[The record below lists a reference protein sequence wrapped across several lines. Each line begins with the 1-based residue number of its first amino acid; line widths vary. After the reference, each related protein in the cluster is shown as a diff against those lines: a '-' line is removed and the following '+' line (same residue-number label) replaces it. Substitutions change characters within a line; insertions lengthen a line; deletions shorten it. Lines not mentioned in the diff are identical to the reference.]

1 MNNVSHQAE
10 NETINILHYDLVV
23 IGGGPAGMASALQAY
38 NQGITNIL
46 ILERDKELGGILNQ
60 CIHNGFG
67 LHHFKEELT
76 GPEYS
81 ARVNAQVASTNI
93 VRYCESMVLK
103 VISDQDNHQ
112 HIIHAISPQHGYSK
126 IYAKTVV
133 LAMGCRERTRGAINI
148 HGSRPAGVYT
158 AGTAQRLINMN
169 GYLPGKE
176 AVILGSGDIGLI
188 TARRM
193 ALEGAKV
200 ACVIELM
207 PYSNGLK
214 RNIKQCLDDFNI
226 PLLLSHTVTRVH
238 GEGRVTGVSIA
249 KVDANLKPIMET
261 ERFIPCDTLL
271 LSVGLIP
278 ENEISRQLNIELD
291 KRTNGPQV
299 GELRQTNID
308 GIFACGNVVHV
319 HDLVDFVSEE
329 GTIAGEGVA
338 KYLNGKLNKT
348 ITHNVV
354 SDENIGYVVPQLIS
368 YHNVDQTVK
377 LYLRVKKVF
386 QDKKLNVYV
395 NDQLVVSKKSRHF
408 LPAEME
414 TVILQKN
421 DLVKTLNLN
430 DEQIEQHMNESSD
443 KPITISVKIEE

>member
-1 MNNVSHQAE
+1 MNNVLQQTE
-10 NETINILHYDLVV
+10 NTNINVLHYDLVV
-23 IGGGPAGMASALQAY
+23 IGGGPAGMASALSAY
-38 NQGITNIL
+38 NNGITNIL

-81 ARVNAQVASTNI
+81 ARVNAQVNATNI
-93 VRYCESMVLK
+93 AYHCESMVLK
-103 VISDQDNHQ
+103 IMQDTQNRQ

-133 LAMGCRERTRGAINI
+133 LAMGCRERTRGAISI

-169 GYLPGKE
+169 GYLPGKN

-200 ACVIELM
+200 NCVIELM

-226 PLLLSHTVTRVH
+226 PLLLSHTVTKVH
-238 GEGRVTGVSIA
+238 GESRVTGVSIA
-249 KVDANLKPIMET
+249 KVDETLKPIFAT

-278 ENEISRQLNIELD
+278 ENEISRQLNIKLD

-329 GTIAGEGVA
+329 GSIAGEGA
-338 KYLNGKLNKT
+338 TKYLQNTLDKN
-348 ITHNVV
+348 ITHYVAN
-354 SDENIGYVVPQLIS
+354 DENINYVVPQTINC
-368 YHNVDQTVK
+368 HNIDNNVK
-377 LYLRVKKVF
+377 LYLRVRKVL
-386 QDKKLNVYV
+386 QDKTINIYINEKLIT
-395 NDQLVVSKKSRHF
+395 SKKAKHF

-414 TVILQKN
+414 TVTLSKEQLLHTLFLHDETQKN
-421 DLVKTLNLN
+421 ISLT
-430 DEQIEQHMNESSD
+430 Q
-443 KPITISVKIEE
+443 PITITVKIE